1 MEKKTPLYQ
10 WHESHGGKIVPFAG
24 YLLPVQYESGV
35 IAEHNA
41 VREGAGLFDVSH
53 MGEFVIKGP
62 GALANLQRLLTND
75 FTNMPIGRV
84 RYTLMCNDSG
94 GVVDDLVV
102 CKMEEDRYLLVVN
115 AANRGKD
122 AAWIQ
127 AHLQVGTHLQALAH
141 PGKGDVS
148 FEDISDTLAQI
159 ALQGPASQ
167 AILASL
173 SNTIPE
179 KYYTLIEKGNV
190 AGIDCIVSRTGYT
203 GETGFEMYCPAG
215 QALELWEKL
224 LEAGKAVK
232 GSDGAGLIP
241 CGLGA
246 RDTLR
251 LEASMPLYGHEMN
264 DTVNPFEAALSFA
277 VKMEKPDFIGK
288 SALVGKEKP
297 SRLRVGLRIT
307 GRGIAR
313 EQCDV
318 LYQGKIVGKT
328 SSGTFCPYLK
338 EALAMAL
345 VDASIAQPGT
355 VVEVDVRGRKI
366 EAQFCALPFYT
377 KGKK

>member
-24 YLLPVQYESGV
+24 YLLPVQYETGV

-41 VREGAGLFDVSH
+41 VRRRAGLFDVSH

-62 GALANLQRLLTND
+62 EALANLQRILTND
-75 FTNMPIGRV
+75 FTNMTIGRV

-115 AANRGKD
+115 AANRSKD

-127 AHLQVGTHLQALAH
+127 AHLQM
-141 PGKGDVS
+141 GKNTVS

-159 ALQGPASQ
+159 ALQGPAAQ
-167 AILASL
+167 GILESL
-173 SNTIPE
+173 SNTIPQ

-203 GETGFEMYCPAG
+203 GETGFELYCPAEK
-215 QALELWEKL
+215 AVALWERL
-224 LEAGKAVK
+224 LEAGKGA
-232 GSDGAGLIP
+232 GGTDCGAGLIP

-264 DTVNPFEAALSFA
+264 DRVTPFEAGLGSA
-277 VKMEKPDFIGK
+277 VKMTKPDFIGK
-288 SALVGKEKP
+288 SALAGKEHP

-313 EQCDV
+313 EDSAV
-318 LYQGKIVGKT
+318 LYQGKIAGST
-328 SSGTFCPYLK
+328 TSGTFCPYLK

-345 VDASIAQPGT
+345 VDASIARPGT
-355 VVEVDVRGRKI
+355 AVEVDVRGRKI
-366 EAQFCALPFYT
+366 EAQVCALPFYT
-377 KGKK
+377 KEKK